1 MTNIML
7 FVGLCDED
15 KVEFTGI
22 HNDMKTYFNEKGFIE
37 EKSDKIITFTKE
49 NKIVVIEYLRIENQY
64 KYIINILANYDF
76 NKSNFIK
83 EILMSENVYE
93 CIVLYDASSNKL
105 TIDNYNKISK
115 IEDYMKYYLA
125 DQIANIQGKCVFD
138 IFENLKVKKYIGI
151 NYNNMITTL
160 QSIEL
165 SEIINYM
172 KDNPL
177 GGNELSI
184 LKDLIS
190 ATEEENISLINQ
202 ENYIKEK
209 FEKNIFDKFLRVI
222 NKKGINELMYEVRN
236 RIAHNTCVEKDI
248 FLKLMD
254 DINELSDEIKD
265 IICKKN
271 NFSNKIPD
279 ISIIF
284 SSDYKIENI
293 IMRLIECLDI
303 NFNNE
308 ILKRL
313 IKNNNIEFEIDDY
326 RQNIKFY
333 DKVSGIKIEALKL
346 KPELDIEN
354 NIVGEI
360 YKLYI
365 YFNENYLDTNLNSIV
380 YNLLS
385 DFTEKY
391 IVLYDSISSYLRNKL
406 YKRINLV
413 ENLVRLYIKLSEII
427 FKNEK
432 DKKINKKIK
441 IKNKVKMCLDMNAL
455 KINIEDNKIDLI
467 NNDLHKL
474 DFIKLMDKLCNP
486 LIEKDYA
493 DFTGKLADLDLDS
506 FIKEIADLSSLDGN
520 IESISLKWKKLYEI
534 RTMVAHNFIID
545 KENFKEYL
553 YLYDESSEEIKNAIY
568 RLFTENLLED
578 KFRYEV
584 ILLNEYKAII
594 ENYNKYFQINLEKN
608 KNIRKIYRI
617 KKYDLCRTINYLFN
631 MKLNEY
637 SIFFNEDVIDK
648 FKNIESLENI
658 ELFINK
664 ILDENN
670 IKYNEEVISDK
681 NNKVLILERG
691 ISDLLKQIA
700 NNLEQ

>member
-1 MTNIML
+1 MINIML

-105 TIDNYNKISK
+105 TIDNYHKISK

-265 IICKKN
+265 IICKNN
-271 NFSNKIPD
+271 NFSNKILD

-313 IKNNNIEFEIDDY
+313 IKNNNIEFEIDDD

-441 IKNKVKMCLDMNAL
+441 IKNKVKMLLDMNAL

-617 KKYDLCRTINYLFN
+617 EKYDLCRTINYLFN